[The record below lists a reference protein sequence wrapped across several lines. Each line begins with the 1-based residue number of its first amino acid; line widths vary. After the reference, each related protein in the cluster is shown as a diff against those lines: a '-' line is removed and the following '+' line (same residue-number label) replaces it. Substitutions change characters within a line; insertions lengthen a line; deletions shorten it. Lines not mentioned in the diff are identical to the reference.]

1 MLAELVKAEKSAGLS
16 TANTREAQLTPLVRA
31 YEVSLRRHRIQSAGF
46 TLIELMIVMAI
57 IGILA
62 TLAIPS
68 FVGAVKHAR
77 EAVLREDLHVMRAA
91 IDSYTMDKQK
101 APQSLDDLVQ
111 DGYLKQIPEDPMTHS
126 KDTWVTSTSD
136 AMYSIDQTEPGV
148 DDVHS
153 GSEDTSSD
161 GQPYSSW

>member
-1 MLAELVKAEKSAGLS
+1 
-16 TANTREAQLTPLVRA
+16 VRG
-31 YEVSLRRHRIQSAGF
+31 IKTQDAGF
-46 TLIELMIVMAI
+46 TLVELMIVMAI

-68 FVGAVKHAR
+68 YVTAIRHAR
-77 EAVLREDLHVMRAA
+77 EAVLKEDLHVMRAA

-111 DGYLKQIPEDPMTHS
+111 EGYLKVIPDDPFTHS
-126 KDTWVTSTSD
+126 KDTWVAETSD
-136 AMYSIDQTEPGV
+136 AMYSLDQTEPGV
-148 DDVHS
+148 NDVHS
-153 GSEDTSSD
+153 GSEDTASD

>member
-1 MLAELVKAEKSAGLS
+1 MRGIK
-16 TANTREAQLTPLVRA
+16 TQD
-31 YEVSLRRHRIQSAGF
+31 AGF
-46 TLIELMIVMAI
+46 TLVELMIVMAI

-68 FVGAVKHAR
+68 YVTAIRHAR
-77 EAVLREDLHVMRAA
+77 EAVLKEDLHVMRAA

-111 DGYLKQIPEDPMTHS
+111 EGYLKVIPDDPFTHS
-126 KDTWVTSTSD
+126 KDTWVAETSD
-136 AMYSIDQTEPGV
+136 AMYSLDQTEPGV
-148 DDVHS
+148 NDVHS
-153 GSEDTSSD
+153 GSEDTASD

>member
-1 MLAELVKAEKSAGLS
+1 MITKMALGIRPAPNS
-16 TANTREAQLTPLVRA
+16 ANTREARRTRRGGPTPLP
-31 YEVSLRRHRIQSAGF
+31 LRDAGF
-46 TLIELMIVMAI
+46 TLVELMIVMAI

-68 FVGAVKHAR
+68 YVTAIKHAR
-77 EAVLREDLHVMRAA
+77 EAVLKEDLHVIRAA

-101 APQSLDDLVQ
+101 APQSLDDLVT
-111 DGYLKQIPEDPMTHS
+111 DGYLKVVPDDPFTHS
-126 KDTWVTSTSD
+126 KDTWVTATSD
-136 AMYSIDQTEPGV
+136 SMYSIDQTEPGV

-153 GSEDTSSD
+153 GSEETGSD